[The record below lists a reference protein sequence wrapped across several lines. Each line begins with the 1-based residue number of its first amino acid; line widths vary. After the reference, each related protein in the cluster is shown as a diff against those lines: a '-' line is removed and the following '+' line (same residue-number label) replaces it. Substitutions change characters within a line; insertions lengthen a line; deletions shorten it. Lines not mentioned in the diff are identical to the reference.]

1 MEPCEE
7 LGDKVLK
14 ICLSKKCCLVYFG
27 SEPIL
32 RLTGKKM
39 CLAKIVSLSLPLN
52 GKGASSDTTGNLNFE
67 TSFFGVVLCSLL
79 LFEHSLYP
87 SCPNSCRLVRK
98 KKKFTIF
105 SLVKKFT
112 AGDKSSYNNWI
123 SSSRSSQHYGNIFVD
138 VCWQQG
144 NAESGILGFI
154 PSNRPGQAQR
164 VFS

>member
-14 ICLSKKCCLVYFG
+14 ICLPKKCCLVYFG

-32 RLTGKKM
+32 RLTGEKM

-87 SCPNSCRLVRK
+87 SCPNCCRLVRK
-98 KKKFTIF
+98 KKNK
-105 SLVKKFT
+105 LKKFT

-123 SSSRSSQHYGNIFVD
+123 SSSRSPQHYGNIFVD

-154 PSNRPGQAQR
+154 PSNMPGQAQR
-164 VFS
+164 VSS